1 MLTVLMATRN
11 RAGLLRDV
19 LGAFCQLQSPDSGW
33 KLVVVDN
40 GSTDDTQQVLA
51 SFQRRLPMQSAFEPK
66 LGKNAALN
74 AGLELI
80 EGDLI
85 VFTDDDVFPRPD
97 WLVQL
102 RLAADSQTE
111 YSMFGGAIFP
121 RWEVP
126 PPPWVNWL
134 ELGPIFTITDPALKE
149 GPLPGLL
156 VTLIQGPNMAIRAN
170 IFEEGARLSTSI
182 GPSGPDY
189 PMGGETE
196 LVLRLGKQ
204 GLKGW
209 HVPHAVVG
217 HFVRKEQL
225 KEAWVLQRGIRWGR
239 GCHRLYPNVKLWMG
253 IPRHLF
259 RDIPKEAFASLV
271 ARITFREDALLR
283 SRWRF
288 NILRG
293 KAIEARNISRENT
306 QAKSSQAPGQ

>member
-11 RAGLLRDV
+11 RAGLLREV
-19 LGAFCQLQSPDSGW
+19 LENFCQLKSPPSGW
-33 KLVVVDN
+33 KLIVVDN
-40 GSTDDTQQVLA
+40 GSTDDTSQVLA
-51 SFQRRLPMQSAFEPK
+51 SFQQRLPMQLALEPK

-74 AGLELI
+74 TGLGLRA
-80 EGDLI
+80 GDLV
-85 VFTDDDVFPRPD
+85 VFTDDDVFPRAD

-102 RLAADSQTE
+102 RLAADTQPE
-111 YSMFGGAIFP
+111 YSMFGGAIVP
-121 RWEVP
+121 RWEVS

-156 VTLIQGPNMAIRAN
+156 VTLIQGPNMAIRAR
-170 IFEEGARLSTSI
+170 IFEEGTRLNTSV

-196 LVLRLGKQ
+196 LVLRLGRQ
-204 GLKGW
+204 GQKGW
-209 HVPHAVVG
+209 HVPCAVVE

-225 KEAWVLQRGIRWGR
+225 EESWVLQRGIRWGR
-239 GCHRLYPNVKLWMG
+239 GCHRLYPNVKLWGG

-259 RDIPKEAFASLV
+259 RDIPKEALCILA
-271 ARITFREDALLR
+271 ARLSFREDALFR

-293 KAIEARNISRENT
+293 KAIEARNISRERI
-306 QAKSSQAPGQ
+306 QAKSS